1 MSLHEPPRTQLK
13 YYVLLSR
20 SWFFLCVWQTDWAA
34 GTLSVVGAD
43 YRLCVITGQ
52 SYTLEWATG
61 LSTIIHCRGKKKKK
75 QNKLKTNSTL

>member
-1 MSLHEPPRTQLK
+1 MSLHETPRTQLK

-61 LSTIIHCRGKKKKK
+61 LSTIIHCRE
-75 QNKLKTNSTL
+75 NKLITNSTL